1 MVGGQLSGTVQQQG
15 ERSGSAAK
23 IEGTAEAA
31 SGPVAATATMANA
44 YRWDHW
50 QRVDSQANEQ
60 AHGIGSGL
68 GYGNREFASQV
79 GTQRSEQSV
88 GAALQDARMA
98 NALGSIS
105 QKEIGEFRQHGVVT
119 DRMAP
124 SIGKALGLDAEQS
137 KQLLTGMKVNP
148 HDLSVNQDTGDL
160 MLTHGEIQ
168 SADGSKTVGG
178 GMVTEQRTLSSRQI
192 LDKAGEL
199 EKRGHVEAA
208 EGMRRLVSGSVT
220 SSDGRHHGTAERGR
234 GLLANESATFIEKK
248 SYDGKVAET
257 SVKHGT
263 DVSWFDT
270 SSDRQGRTVRKGDD
284 VDRGDHVSLG
294 NTVKL
299 DDGTHI
305 PSQSAA
311 QMALEGKPLLVSQI
325 SRQGLSGNERDAQR
339 LAVAGA
345 VADGMGSL
353 IKRSGSSQ
361 DYSRA
366 DGSLGGNIPG
376 TKIGGS
382 VSAGYNTTDTYDSS
396 LMAQHYNEVLK
407 SAYNDATS
415 KGLNKHDM
423 DALASERLQGAVREE
438 VKYFEKQGKWSY
450 GATGGIARAGNAI
463 AGDDTDNRLD

>member
-1 MVGGQLSGTVQQQG
+1 
-15 ERSGSAAK
+15 
-23 IEGTAEAA
+23 
-31 SGPVAATATMANA
+31 
-44 YRWDHW
+44 
-50 QRVDSQANEQ
+50 
-60 AHGIGSGL
+60 
-68 GYGNREFASQV
+68 
-79 GTQRSEQSV
+79 
-88 GAALQDARMA
+88 
-98 NALGSIS
+98 
-105 QKEIGEFRQHGVVT
+105 
-119 DRMAP
+119 
-124 SIGKALGLDAEQS
+124 
-137 KQLLTGMKVNP
+137 MKVNP

-178 GMVTEQRTLSSRQI
+178 GMVTEQRTLSSRQL

-294 NTVKL
+294 NTVRL

-311 QMALEGKPLLVSQI
+311 QMALEGQPLLVSQI

-353 IKRSGSSQ
+353 IKRSGTST
-361 DYSRA
+361 DYSSVE
-366 DGSLGGNIPG
+366 GSVGSPKFMGF
-376 TKIGGS
+376 GGS
-382 VSAGYNTTDTYDSS
+382 AAAGYRTTDDYNSS
-396 LMAQHYNEVLK
+396 LMAQHYDEVLA
-407 SAYNDATS
+407 SAHKDAVA
-415 KGLNKHDM
+415 KGLNKHDE
-423 DALASERLQGAVREE
+423 DELAAQRLQGAVREE
-438 VKYFEKQGKWSY
+438 VAYFEKHDKWSY
-450 GATGGIARAGNAI
+450 GATGGITRAGNAM
-463 AGDDTDNRLD
+463 AGDDTDKRLD